1 MRPLR
6 GRPGFWLIAG
16 LAVFA
21 IAFVIRF
28 SADMVLEAVPFIT
41 FFPAVVIAAIIG
53 GNRAAFV
60 VAFLGFVTGWY
71 FFLPPAQ
78 SWDLSAKSVWS
89 LAFYWVTA
97 SVMLYVTF
105 ALDKAVENLV
115 AERDRAATLFRELQ
129 HRVANNLA
137 FVGSLLRLG
146 RREIVARPEEALA
159 TLDQA
164 QARLDIMSRIHRR
177 LYDPAI
183 VDQPL
188 QVYLTGLADDIMQ
201 AGGAKHLACTVSAD
215 PELTLDLTQLV
226 TLSLLLN
233 ELITNAVKHAFK
245 GRDAGAIKIDLARNG
260 RDVVLSVHDNGSG
273 FSGAV
278 GGAESLGM
286 MITRSL
292 ATQLGGKMGWTA
304 GSGTTA
310 TVRFPAD
317 QSKR

>member
-21 IAFVIRF
+21 IAFVIRY

-41 FFPAVVIAAIIG
+41 FFPAIVIAAVIG
-53 GNRAAFV
+53 GNRAAFI

-105 ALDKAVENLV
+105 ALDKAVENLA

-146 RREIVARPEEALA
+146 RREIVARPKEALA
-159 TLDQA
+159 ILDQA

-188 QVYLTGLADDIMQ
+188 QVYLTSLSDDILQ
-201 AGGAKHLACTVSAD
+201 AGGAKHLVCSVCAD
-215 PELTLDLTQLV
+215 PELKLDLSQLV

-233 ELITNAVKHAFK
+233 ELLTNAVKHAFK
-245 GRDAGAIKIDLARNG
+245 ERDEGAITLGLAREG

-273 FSGAV
+273 FSALTNRARGY
-278 GGAESLGM
+278 G
-286 MITRSL
+286 
-292 ATQLGGKMGWTA
+292 Q
-304 GSGTTA
+304 
-310 TVRFPAD
+310 
-317 QSKR
+317 